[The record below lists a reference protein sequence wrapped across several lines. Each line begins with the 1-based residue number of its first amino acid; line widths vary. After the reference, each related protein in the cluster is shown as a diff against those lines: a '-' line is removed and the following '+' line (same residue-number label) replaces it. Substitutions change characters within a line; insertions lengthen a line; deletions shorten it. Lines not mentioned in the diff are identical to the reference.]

1 MMSEVGPWHRPEENV
16 QLKKRYHYEERNLED
31 YFADYRQHHCLH
43 HHGTEHHELHGL
55 WPVLMEDV
63 RCLMEDVRWKMED
76 VRWKMSDVRWK
87 M

>member
-16 QLKKRYHYEERNLED
+16 QLKKRYHYEERNLEND
-31 YFADYRQHHCLH
+31 FADYQQHHCLR

-55 WPVLMEDV
+55 RTV
-63 RCLMEDVRWKMED
+63 LMEDVRWKMD
-76 VRWKMSDVRWK
+76 DGRWKMSDGRCLMEDGRWK